1 MLCAM
6 DTEFEPNPDDERE
19 VDLSDEFEPPAPAPT
34 LDPEERIE
42 DTDDE
47 DVRLDEDREA

>member
-1 MLCAM
+1 MLSAM
-6 DTEFEPNPDDERE
+6 DSEFEPNPDDERE
-19 VDLSDEFEPPAPAPT
+19 VDLSDESEPPAPLPT

-47 DVRLDEDREA
+47 DAPRDEDREV